1 MTHIGKINEF
11 IELLNNPLRERFP
24 ILCVSGT
31 RYTGKRTMVQ
41 NEFKQRRIRLNTIS
55 YLNGNLKQ
63 YIQRLLY
70 DRHSNTN
77 ILSMFE
83 QKPTPVILCIPF
95 FDRFVQHEK
104 PASRVLFDYLSNET
118 PKSCMPMIFIVN
130 EPFLYHKYDC
140 IKYISIH
147 IRMNGIEKKDMSS
160 QITYKDEVEQYC
172 RGNFKRYNRI
182 MREMK
187 KGKRLSLDEFNKH
200 SFIEEEERIT
210 MQQRMKLFFEL
221 LNDNETIP
229 EIINEW
235 THSLQETE
243 ITTMLQ
249 TIHENILNHTKQTQN
264 AYFDFL
270 KTFLYTNELQIF
282 QQLYNRHAIE
292 PYWSYA
298 SIVIPF
304 KSNQSIHSSSTIQF
318 TRMLTRSSIYSN
330 YRQFIQSIERKTH
343 HPVQYFLDE
352 YSQCQP
358 ERIERKTLNKIQNQ
372 YIKKWCDKG
381 LNVGEARRLIRTFE
395 RIRKGGI

>member
-1 MTHIGKINEF
+1 MTHVEKIKEF
-11 IELLNNPLRERFP
+11 IQLVNNSSREKYP

-31 RYTGKRTMVQ
+31 RYTGKRTMVR
-41 NEFKQRRIRLNTIS
+41 NEFKRSGFRLNTIS

-70 DRHSNTN
+70 DKQSNMN
-77 ILSMFE
+77 IMSMFE
-83 QKPTPVILCIPF
+83 GRPTPVTLCIPF

-104 PASRVLFDYLSNET
+104 PASKVLFDYISNET
-118 PKSCMPMIFIVN
+118 TQSCMPMILIVN

-147 IRMNGIEKKDMSS
+147 IRMHGIEKQDMSS
-160 QITYKDEVEQYC
+160 QIPHKDEVDKYC
-172 RGNFKRYNRI
+172 RGNYKRYNRV
-182 MREMK
+182 MREMEQE
-187 KGKRLSLDEFNKH
+187 KRLSLDEFNRH

-221 LNDNETIP
+221 LNNNGTIP
-229 EIINEW
+229 DIVNEW

-264 AYFDFL
+264 TYYDFL
-270 KTFLYTNELQIF
+270 KTFIYTNELQIF

-304 KSNQSIHSSSTIQF
+304 KSNRSNHNSSIIQF

-330 YRQFIQSIERKTH
+330 YRQFVQSVERKTH
-343 HPVQYFLDE
+343 CSIQYFLDD
-352 YSQCQP
+352 YSKCQP
-358 ERIERKTLNKIQNQ
+358 ERIERKLLNKIQNQ

-381 LNVGEARRLIRTFE
+381 LNVGEARRLIRTIE
-395 RIRKGGI
+395 RIRKGGV

>member
-1 MTHIGKINEF
+1 MAQIKEY
-11 IELLNNPLRERFP
+11 IELLNNPSRDKYP

-41 NEFKQRRIRLNTIS
+41 KEFKRNGIRLNTVS

-70 DRHSNTN
+70 DRQSNIN

-83 QKPTPVILCIPF
+83 RNPTPVTLCIPF

-104 PASRVLFDYLSNET
+104 PASKVLFDYISNET
-118 PKSCMPMIFIVN
+118 PQSCMPMIFIVN
-130 EPFLYHKYDC
+130 EPFMYHKYDC

-147 IRMNGIEKKDMSS
+147 IHMNGIDKQNMSP
-160 QITYKDEVEQYC
+160 QITNLDEVDKYC
-172 RGNFKRYNRI
+172 RGNYKRYNRVL
-182 MREMK
+182 REMK
-187 KGKRLSLDEFNKH
+187 QKKRLSLDEFNKH
-200 SFIEEEERIT
+200 LFIEEEERIT

-221 LNDNETIP
+221 LNDEIP
-229 EIINEW
+229 EIVNEW

-249 TIHENILNHTKQTQN
+249 TIHENILKHTKQTQN
-264 AYFDFL
+264 TYYNFL
-270 KTFLYTNELQIF
+270 KTFIYTNELQIF

-304 KSNQSIHSSSTIQF
+304 KSNQTNNNSSTIQF

-330 YRQFIQSIERKTH
+330 YRQFVQNIERKTH
-343 HPVQYFLDE
+343 CSVQYFLDD
-352 YSQCQP
+352 YCKCQP
-358 ERIERKTLNKIQNQ
+358 ERIERKSLNKIQNQ

-381 LNVGEARRLIRTFE
+381 LNVGEARRLIRTIE
-395 RIRKGGI
+395 RIRKGGV